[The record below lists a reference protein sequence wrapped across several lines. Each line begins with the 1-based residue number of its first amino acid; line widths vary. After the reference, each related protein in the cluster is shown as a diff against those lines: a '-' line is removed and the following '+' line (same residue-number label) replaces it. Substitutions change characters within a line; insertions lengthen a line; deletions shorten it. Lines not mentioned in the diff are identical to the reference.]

1 MKQFMAGDIGPGEMG
16 CGIELMV
23 LLTNTD
29 LENTKYNTYIQIKTQ
44 N

>member
-23 LLTNTD
+23 LTNAEI
-29 LENTKYNTYIQIKTQ
+29 ENTKYDTYIQIETQ

>member
-23 LLTNTD
+23 LLTNGD
-29 LENTKYNTYIQIKTQ
+29 HENTKYNTYSQIKTQ